1 MNIFLRSKPELIRA
15 YPSIKDQCSRVRNIK
30 VMNFFYKCQHLN
42 SPTTPTLR
50 VKVWQLSEWIFSPC
64 RCVQTMFGWWP
75 IPNVEPH
82 GLRWSQSSTNCAI
95 VLTKSLQGLTYVAT
109 SLAITLKR
117 PLQYQRLLFK
127 LIRFPFLSDPSPI
140 IGNACQ

>member
-1 MNIFLRSKPELIRA
+1 MNIVLRSKPELIRA

-50 VKVWQLSEWIFSPC
+50 VKVWQLSEWLFSPC

-95 VLTKSLQGLTYVAT
+95 VLTKSQQGLTYQFGNNTKAPF
-109 SLAITLKR
+109 AISTIA
-117 PLQYQRLLFK
+117 LQINQISIF
-127 LIRFPFLSDPSPI
+127 IGPESDHWECLSVT
-140 IGNACQ
+140 N